1 MAPTVEMKQ
10 DPLPDRLITGLSKIG
25 LAMKSRTWRRQ
36 GRKGVGPLQMQVLT
50 YLKSCPGQTATIS
63 TIARELAV
71 KLPTAS
77 EVIRTL
83 AEKGLVRR
91 RPHETD
97 QRVVKVCLTAKGAK
111 AGTTDSAWPE
121 LVAAAASQLT
131 PQEQVS
137 LLTAL
142 MKLIQGL
149 QQQGEIPVA
158 RMCVS
163 CAYFQPNEHKGTAHP
178 HHCRFFNA
186 SFGDQALRLDC
197 PEYVPAQMVRA
208 KGA

>member
-1 MAPTVEMKQ
+1 MAPSAKMNQ
-10 DPLPDRLITGLSKIG
+10 DPLPDRLVRGLSKIG

-36 GRKGVGPLQMQVLT
+36 GRKGIGPLQMQVLA
-50 YLKSCPGQTATIS
+50 YLRSCSGQAATVS

-77 EVIRTL
+77 EVVRTL

-91 RPHETD
+91 RQTETD
-97 QRVVKVCLTAKGAK
+97 QRVVKVHLTAKGAK
-111 AGTTDSAWPE
+111 AGKTESAWPE
-121 LVAAAASQLT
+121 ILAAATKQLSS
-131 PQEQVS
+131 QEQVS

-142 MKLIQGL
+142 VKLIQVL
-149 QQQGEIPVA
+149 QEQGEIPVA

-163 CAYFQPNEHKGTAHP
+163 CGHFQPNEHKGTDQP
-178 HHCRFFNA
+178 HHCRFFNVP
-186 SFGDQALRLDC
+186 FGDQALRLDC
-197 PEYVPAQMVRA
+197 PEYLPQQSARA

>member
-1 MAPTVEMKQ
+1 MTLSAKMNQ
-10 DPLPDRLITGLSKIG
+10 DSLPDRLVAGLSKIG

-50 YLKSCPGQTATIS
+50 YLRSCHDRAATVS

-91 RPHETD
+91 RQDEAD
-97 QRVVKVCLTAKGAK
+97 QRIVKVHLTAKGAK
-111 AGTTDSAWPE
+111 AGKTESAWPE
-121 LVAAAASQLT
+121 VLAAATEQLS
-131 PQEQVS
+131 PQEQVG

-142 MKLIQGL
+142 VKLIQVL
-149 QQQGEIPVA
+149 QQRGEIPVV

-163 CAYFQPNEHKGTAHP
+163 CAHFRPNEHARTEQP
-178 HHCRFFNA
+178 HHCRFFDA
-186 SFGDQALRLDC
+186 PFGDQALRLDC
-197 PEYVPAQMVRA
+197 PEYIPVQTIRA

>member
-1 MAPTVEMKQ
+1 MVPPAEMKQ
-10 DPLPDRLITGLSKIG
+10 DPLPDRLVMGLSKIS

-50 YLKSCPGQTATIS
+50 YLKSCPGQAATIS

-83 AEKGLVRR
+83 ADKGLVRR
-91 RPHETD
+91 RQSETD

-111 AGTTDSAWPE
+111 AGTTESAWPE
-121 LVAAAASQLT
+121 LLAAATTQLT
-131 PQEQVS
+131 PQEQIN

-142 MKLIQGL
+142 VKMIYGL

-163 CAYFQPNEHKGTAHP
+163 CAHFQPNEHKGTAQP
-178 HHCRFFNA
+178 HHCRLFDA
-186 SFGDQALRLDC
+186 PFGDQALRLDC
-197 PEYVPAQMVRA
+197 PEYVSAQATRA
-208 KGA
+208 KEA